1 MNKNITSI
9 APSITLAITG
19 KAKKMAAEG
28 KNVYSFAAGEPDFDT
43 PRFIK
48 VAAEKALDRGETKY
62 TPATGLQSFKEAIAK
77 KLKDENNLEYSASQI
92 VISNGAKHSLFNVI
106 MTLCNTG
113 DEIIIPA
120 PFWLSYPEMVT
131 MVGGTPVLVHCKE
144 NNDYKM
150 TVEELKD
157 AISSKTKAVILNSP
171 SNPIGCV
178 YNKEELTEIAEL
190 AVKNDIYIISD
201 EIYEKLIY
209 DGIEHFSIGSVSKK
223 VLQKTITINGF
234 SKSCS
239 MTGWRLGYAALPE
252 EMVKPVSALQSHS
265 TSGPNTFAQYGG
277 QAALTDGEDPLVLMY
292 PEFVKRRERMY
303 ELLCDIPGVTCI
315 KPMGAFYMFP
325 NIAVTGLDSVEFAEK
340 LLEQYN
346 VAVVPG
352 AAFAADSNIR
362 LSYACSMEVIEEGIA
377 LIRKFIENI

>member
-28 KNVYSFAAGEPDFDT
+28 RKVYSFAAGEPDFDT
-43 PRFIK
+43 PEFIK
-48 VAAEKALDRGETKY
+48 LAAEEALNRGETKY

-106 MTLCNTG
+106 MTLCNSG

-120 PFWLSYPEMVT
+120 PFWLSYPEMVN
-131 MVGGTPVLVHCKE
+131 MAGGTPVLVHSKE
-144 NNDYKM
+144 ENDYKM
-150 TVEELKD
+150 TATEFEA
-157 AISSKTKAVILNSP
+157 AITPKTKAVIINSP

-178 YNKEELTEIAEL
+178 YTKEELTAIAEL

-209 DGIEHFSIGSVSKK
+209 DGVEHFSIGSVSKET
-223 VLQKTITINGF
+223 LEKTITINGF
-234 SKSCS
+234 SKACS
-239 MTGWRLGYAALPE
+239 MTGWRLGYAALPV
-252 EMVKPVSALQSHS
+252 EMVKPISALQSHS

-277 QAALTDGEDPLVLMY
+277 QAALTNGEDPLVLMY
-292 PEFVKRRERMY
+292 PAFVKRRERMFK
-303 ELLCDIPGVTCI
+303 LLSDIPGVTCI

-325 NIAVTGLDSVEFAEK
+325 NISVTGLDSVEFADK

-362 LSYACSMEVIEEGIA
+362 LSYACSMENIEEGIA
-377 LIRKFIENI
+377 LIREFIENI

>member
-28 KNVYSFAAGEPDFDT
+28 KKVYSFAAGEPDFDT

-48 VAAEKALDRGETKY
+48 VAAEEALDRGKTKY

-92 VISNGAKHSLFNVI
+92 VISNGAKHSLFNTI

-131 MVGGTPVLVHCKE
+131 MIGGTPVLVHCKE

-150 TVEELKD
+150 TVEEFEA
-157 AISSKTKAVILNSP
+157 AITANTKAVILNSP

-178 YNKEELTEIAEL
+178 YNKEELTAIAEL

-234 SKSCS
+234 SKTCS

-325 NIAVTGLDSVEFAEK
+325 NISVTGLDSVEFAEK
-340 LLEQYN
+340 LLEKYN

-352 AAFAADSNIR
+352 VAFAADSNIR
-362 LSYACSMEVIEEGIA
+362 LSYACSMEVIEEGIS
-377 LIRKFIENI
+377 LIRKFIENL

>member
-9 APSITLAITG
+9 APSLTLAITG

-28 KNVYSFAAGEPDFDT
+28 KKVYSFAAGEPDFDT
-43 PRFIK
+43 PKFIK
-48 VAAEKALDRGETKY
+48 LAAEEALDRGETKY
-62 TPATGLQSFKEAIAK
+62 TPATGLQSFREAIAK

-106 MTLCNTG
+106 MTLCNVG

-131 MVGGTPVLVHCKE
+131 MAGGTPILVQSKE
-144 NNDYKM
+144 ENDYKM
-150 TVEELKD
+150 TAAEFEA
-157 AISSKTKAVILNSP
+157 AITPKTKAVIINSP

-178 YNKEELTEIAEL
+178 YTKEELTAIAKVAIKHNL
-190 AVKNDIYIISD
+190 YIVSD

-209 DGIEHFSIGSVSKK
+209 DDTKHFSIGSISPE
-223 VLQKTITINGF
+223 VLAKTITVNGF

-239 MTGWRLGYAALPE
+239 MTGWRLGYAALPT
-252 EMVKPVSALQSHS
+252 EMVNPVSALQSHS
-265 TSGPNTFAQYGG
+265 TSGPNTFAQFGG
-277 QAALTDGEDPLVLMY
+277 EAALTNGEDPLAVMY

-325 NIAVTGLDSVEFAEK
+325 NISVTGLGSVEFSDK

-346 VAVVPG
+346 VAVIPG

-362 LSYACSMEVIEEGIA
+362 LSYACSMENIEEGIA